1 MTRHAHTTIRAVTA
15 MLLFGAASA
24 MAQADKK
31 HGAEKPKQHD
41 MSKMDM
47 SKAEMSKAG
56 MSSMMNQPHAA
67 LAMAYGQSIGTFA
80 KALHKQAVG
89 SSSPLDATF
98 ARAAVA
104 EIRRSLDQMDAH
116 HGEHMKMMSEA
127 MRANMAA
134 KIKDMDMHHSMLKD
148 AVVALEKD
156 VQANPLDAKQVAAD
170 SRNVLKHLDEMSKMH
185 DARKGKK
192 TT

>member
-1 MTRHAHTTIRAVTA
+1 MKTRAYTTILAVTT
-15 MLLFGAASA
+15 MLLFSATGAL
-24 MAQADKK
+24 AQAEKK
-31 HGAEKPKQHD
+31 HDAQKPMEHG
-41 MSKMDM
+41 MSKTDM
-47 SKAEMSKAG
+47 A
-56 MSSMMNQPHAA
+56 SMMNQPHAA

-89 SSSPLDATF
+89 SSTPLDATF

-127 MRANMAA
+127 MRSNMAA
-134 KIKDMDMHHSMLKD
+134 KIKDMDLHHSMLKD